1 MAHARG
7 FSLIEL
13 LVTMAI
19 VGILASIA
27 FPSFQGQSTRSL
39 MIEARLALEAWAAVQ
54 EQHRLQNGRYVG
66 LSELKSLAPLSQRV
80 RRSFAAEQR
89 LGDNGLSF
97 HLTLDPRDSNGLLR
111 PLSLN
116 HFGQLQ
122 TSFSW

>member
-1 MAHARG
+1 VAHARG

-39 MIEARLALEAWAAVQ
+39 MIEARLELESWAAVQ
-54 EQHRLQNGRYVG
+54 EQHRLQNGAYVG
-66 LSELKSLAPLSQRV
+66 LSELKLLAPLSQRV
-80 RRSFAAEQR
+80 RRSFAAEQK
-89 LGDNGLSF
+89 LGDDGLSF

-116 HFGQLQ
+116 HWGQLQ